1 MGNQCTYDD
10 AKGAKGAND
19 KINYTS
25 PTVNSLNI
33 SKYANPQD
41 VKQHIDSIATI
52 NYISELISG
61 EIVTPNQ
68 KKKRR
73 KKKKKEKKEKKKEKK
88 EERIRKRK
96 LIKKCKELIHKKNFL
111 KGCGFGSKKR

>member
-1 MGNQCTYDD
+1 MGNKCTCDD
-10 AKGAKGAND
+10 ANGANGAND
-19 KINYTS
+19 KINDTS
-25 PTVNSLNI
+25 PTVNSWNI

-41 VKQHIDSIATI
+41 VQQHIDSIATI

-61 EIVTPNQ
+61 ELVTPKQ
-68 KKKRR
+68 KEKREERR
-73 KKKKKEKKEKKKEKK
+73 KEREKREEKR
-88 EERIRKRK
+88 EERRRKRK